1 MKIAVPV
8 TQTNEIDEHFGH
20 CQFYKVFSIDNNNK
34 VEKIEKLD
42 SPQGCGCKSNIAQV
56 LSDKGV
62 KVMLAG
68 GIGEGAINVLNYY
81 GIQVVK
87 GCTGNAEHNVDL
99 FLKGILEDK
108 GSTCHSHGHECN
120 H

>member
-8 TQTNEIDEHFGH
+8 TQKNEIDEHFGH
-20 CQFYKVFSIDNNNK
+20 CQFYQVYSIDNNAIES
-34 VEKIEKLD
+34 VEIVN

-68 GIGEGAINVLNYY
+68 GIGEGAVNVLNYY
-81 GIQVVK
+81 GIQVIK
-87 GCTGNAEHNVDL
+87 GCIGNAEYNVDL
-99 FLKGILEDK
+99 YLKGALRDN
-108 GSTCHSHGHECN
+108 GSSCHSHSHDCN